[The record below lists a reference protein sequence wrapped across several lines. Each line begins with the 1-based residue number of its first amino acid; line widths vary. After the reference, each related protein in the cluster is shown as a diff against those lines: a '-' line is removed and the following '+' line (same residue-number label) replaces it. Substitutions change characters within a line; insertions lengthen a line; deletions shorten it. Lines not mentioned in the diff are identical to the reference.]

1 MHVVNSTTSKSRPG
15 FIKEFSAVSV
25 FILLI
30 TSAVLSAGFNFRVV
44 GRQAFGVSSS
54 SSSHPSSDYN
64 SNIWYVGKGVKPNSY
79 YTYKIQDHDTNE
91 GQPFTMTLYFKDFNK
106 KEGYWTVPVYV
117 VDDQGKVLNGT
128 FHLSALDLSVLGSSN
143 IPSEMKPYRSAYTD
157 SLQWLASFVPQ
168 PGQSLTAPYWGKIAS
183 IGGSAIGPSGSA
195 KVKVPAGTYDTTMLG
210 YHKGVDN
217 HIWIDKDLPYP
228 VKAETY
234 VDVTTGNPP
243 IQYAFNLQA
252 TGQGQLPIPK
262 SHIQTPKPPLTLQ
275 TGRGTY
281 YIQLLWKPESIRVGN
296 DTQFGIIFM
305 DSSKS
310 IVKDVSYSL
319 KVLDSHGNI
328 LKDLKDQKALDGT
341 STQMLRFTKP
351 GPINILISIDA
362 VEGQTPGDFVEN
374 VEFHLAAAGT
384 PLLSA
389 NQ

>member
-1 MHVVNSTTSKSRPG
+1 
-15 FIKEFSAVSV
+15 
-25 FILLI
+25 
-30 TSAVLSAGFNFRVV
+30 
-44 GRQAFGVSSS
+44 
-54 SSSHPSSDYN
+54 
-64 SNIWYVGKGVKPNSY
+64 
-79 YTYKIQDHDTNE
+79 
-91 GQPFTMTLYFKDFNK
+91 
-106 KEGYWTVPVYV
+106 
-117 VDDQGKVLNGT
+117 
-128 FHLSALDLSVLGSSN
+128 
-143 IPSEMKPYRSAYTD
+143 
-157 SLQWLASFVPQ
+157 
-168 PGQSLTAPYWGKIAS
+168 
-183 IGGSAIGPSGSA
+183 
-195 KVKVPAGTYDTTMLG
+195 MLG

-217 HIWIDKDLPYP
+217 HILIDKDLPYS

-252 TGQGQLPIPK
+252 TGQGPLAIPK
-262 SHIQTPKPPLTLQ
+262 SHIQTPKPPMTLQ

-310 IVKDVSYSL
+310 IVKDVSYNL

-328 LKDLKDQKALDGT
+328 LNDFKDQKALDGT

-374 VEFHLAAAGT
+374 VEFHLAAAGI
-384 PLLSA
+384 PLLSP
-389 NQ
+389 N